1 MKSKSPPLG
10 ARHDEL
16 EGATAMD
23 QTPDPNGATQ
33 QGSNGSAPENGQGT
47 ALNAPARR
55 KEPRHKGI
63 NTGLH
68 HSFFGGRIVL
78 GKPCGIQRIC
88 RWLPATTVDSLI
100 FMCPRIS
107 KVSMSKVRS
116 SAVGP
121 DWASILGSAAMI
133 LIPTGDMPHDRARR
147 HVCSPCAL

>member
-1 MKSKSPPLG
+1 MNSKSPPLG
-10 ARHDEL
+10 ARHAEL

-33 QGSNGSAPENGQGT
+33 QGSSGSAPENGQGT

-63 NTGLH
+63 NTGMH

-78 GKPCGIQRIC
+78 GKPCGIQRTLLVFYHSCGI
-88 RWLPATTVDSLI
+88 LDSQ
-100 FMCPRIS
+100 
-107 KVSMSKVRS
+107 VSPGSFLRRVWS

-133 LIPTGDMPHDRARR
+133 LIPTGDLLPIPTRR
-147 HVCSPCAL
+147 KM